1 MSVTTNP
8 AKASVERVVFD
19 GEGESLIGDLYRPGA
34 SGDRAAPAVVVTGS
48 WCTVKEQMAGRYA
61 RGLAERGYVALAFD
75 FRGYGE
81 SGGQPRD
88 LESPDGKI
96 RDIQDAVT
104 YLRTA
109 AGIDPGRIGALGICA
124 GAGYT
129 AGSAASDDR
138 VRSLAL
144 AAPWLH
150 DRALV
155 ETLYG
160 GNEGVRERIAAGE
173 EALLRYERTG
183 EVDYVPA
190 VSTTDQRAAMY
201 GPFDYYL
208 DQSRGAIPAW
218 RNRFAVMAWPQWL
231 RFNPIGL
238 APRVTVPTVMVH
250 SEDGAIP
257 DGARRFH
264 ADLGAQGQLH
274 WITGTQFDF
283 YDDEPTVE
291 TALGVVDTHFRETL

>member
-1 MSVTTNP
+1 MTTSP
-8 AKASVERVVFD
+8 ARTSVERVVFD
-19 GEGESLIGDLYRPGA
+19 GEGESLVGNLYRPA
-34 SGDRAAPAVVVTGS
+34 TPETRAVPAVVVTGS

-61 RGLAERGYVALAFD
+61 RGLAERGYVSLAFD

-88 LESPDGKI
+88 LESPDAKI

-104 YLRTA
+104 YLGTTPGA
-109 AGIDPGRIGALGICA
+109 DPDRIGALGICA

-129 AGSAASDDR
+129 AGGVAADDR
-138 VRSLAL
+138 VQSLAL
-144 AAPWLH
+144 VAPWLH

-155 ETLYG
+155 EAVYG
-160 GNEGVRERIAAGE
+160 GSDGVHERITAGQ
-173 EALLRYERTG
+173 EALLRYRQTG

-208 DQSRGAIPAW
+208 DQNRGAIPAW
-218 RNRFAVMAWPQWL
+218 GNRFAVMAWSQWL
-231 RFNPIGL
+231 EFDPIEF
-238 APRVTVPTVMVH
+238 APGITVPTVMVH

-264 ADLGAQGQLH
+264 ADLGAPGQLH
-274 WITGTQFDF
+274 WITGSQFDF

-291 TALGVVDTHFRETL
+291 AALRVVDAHYRDTL

>member
-1 MSVTTNP
+1 MSVTTSP
-8 AKASVERVVFD
+8 AKAGVERVVFE
-19 GEGESLIGDLYRPGA
+19 GEGESLVGDLYRPVA
-34 SGDRAAPAVVVTGS
+34 SGDRAAPAVVVAGS

-88 LESPDGKI
+88 LESPEGKI

-109 AGIDPGRIGALGICA
+109 PGVAPDRIGALGICA
-124 GAGYT
+124 GAGYI
-129 AGSAASDDR
+129 AGSATSDDR

-144 AAPWLH
+144 VAPWLH
-150 DRALV
+150 DGALV
-155 ETLYG
+155 ETVYG
-160 GNEGVRERIAAGE
+160 GSEGVRERITAGE
-173 EALLRYERTG
+173 EALLRYRRTG

-208 DQSRGAIPAW
+208 DQNRGAIPAW
-218 RNRFAVMAWPQWL
+218 GNRFAVMAWPQWL
-231 RFNPIGL
+231 CFDPIRF
-238 APRVTVPTVMVH
+238 APSITVPTVMVH

-264 ADLGAQGQLH
+264 ADLSTPGQLH
-274 WITGTQFDF
+274 WIAGTQFDF

-291 TALGVVDTHFRETL
+291 AALRVVDTHFRNTL

>member
-1 MSVTTNP
+1 MSVATNQ
-8 AKASVERVVFD
+8 AKVSVERVTFD
-19 GEGESLIGDLYRPGA
+19 SAGESLVGDLYRPAA
-34 SGDRAAPAVVVTGS
+34 SRDRAVPAVAVTGS

-96 RDIQDAVT
+96 RDIQGAVT

-109 AGIDPGRIGALGICA
+109 PGVDPGRTGALGICA

-129 AGSAASDDR
+129 SGSAASDDR

-144 AAPWLH
+144 VAPWLH

-155 ETLYG
+155 EAIYG
-160 GNEGVRERIAAGE
+160 GSEGVRERITAGE
-173 EALLRYERTG
+173 DALLRYQRTG
-183 EVDYVPA
+183 EVIYVPA
-190 VSTTDQRAAMY
+190 VSATDQRAAMY

-208 DQSRGAIPAW
+208 DQHRGAIPAW
-218 RNRFAVMAWPQWL
+218 GNRFAVMAWPQWL
-231 RFNPIGL
+231 RFDPIGF
-238 APRVTVPTVMVH
+238 APSVTVPTVMVH
-250 SEDGAIP
+250 SEDAAIP

-264 ADLGAQGQLH
+264 AALGAPGQLH
-274 WITGTQFDF
+274 WTSGTQFDF
-283 YDDEPTVE
+283 YDDEATVE
-291 TALGVVDTHFRETL
+291 AALQVVDAHFRNTL

>member
-1 MSVTTNP
+1 VLNSY
-8 AKASVERVVFD
+8 
-19 GEGESLIGDLYRPGA
+19 LYRPVA
-34 SGDRAAPAVVVTGS
+34 SGDRACPAVVVTGS

-61 RGLAERGYVALAFD
+61 RCLAERGYVALAFD

-88 LESPDGKI
+88 VESPDGKI

-104 YLRTA
+104 YLHTA
-109 AGIDPGRIGALGICA
+109 RGIDAGRIGALGICA
-124 GAGYT
+124 GAGYS

-144 AAPWLH
+144 VAPWLH

-160 GNEGVRERIAAGE
+160 GSEGVRERIKMGE
-173 EALLRYERTG
+173 EALLRYQRTG

-201 GPFDYYL
+201 GSFDYYL

-218 RNRFAVMAWPQWL
+218 GNRFAVMAWPYWL
-231 RFNPIGL
+231 RFDPIRL
-238 APRVTVPTVMVH
+238 APTITVPTVMVH
-250 SEDGAIP
+250 SEGGAIP

-264 ADLGAQGQLH
+264 AGLGAPGQLH

-291 TALGVVDTHFRETL
+291 MALRMVDAHFRETL